1 VIDQKWAIEVI
12 ELWRMRGRIP
22 HAIEISASLIEAMIN
37 DNQYLS
43 PNHIRIQYSM
53 VVIRGIHHFFFLKLR
68 FVHMYLLNYF
78 PSSSLPLNK
87 L

>member
-1 VIDQKWAIEVI
+1 MNDRKWAIEVI

-53 VVIRGIHHFFFLKLR
+53 VVIRGIYHFFLNLR
-68 FVHMYLLNYF
+68 FVHKYLFNYF
-78 PSSSLPLNK
+78 PSSSLPLKK